1 MSGIKGT
8 KSDSG
13 AAKRKRQKLAEVFAK
28 SQEGSLFKHF
38 ARPGCGVTVS
48 NEVNRTSDSESSQT
62 LHSSCLSS
70 TSSASCS
77 YSNVNILTEHEET
90 RTVMQPEQV
99 SLFTYVNECAC
110 ELYMTI
116 TIAHFLHI
124 LLQLMLYA
132 NSVCV
137 QCQ

>member
-48 NEVNRTSDSESSQT
+48 NEVNQTSDSESSQT
-62 LHSSCLSS
+62 LHSYVHRQRHQHHVAIAMS
-70 TSSASCS
+70 T
-77 YSNVNILTEHEET
+77 
-90 RTVMQPEQV
+90 
-99 SLFTYVNECAC
+99 F
-110 ELYMTI
+110 
-116 TIAHFLHI
+116 
-124 LLQLMLYA
+124 
-132 NSVCV
+132 
-137 QCQ
+137 